1 MIRKNIKFTTFI
13 ITLIII
19 SSLFAVIA
27 NAENNKYELFKES
40 VYKRALNEVIDSVND
55 INVNLAK
62 IGYITSP
69 AELNT
74 VTSTINGAVNSAKSF
89 LGQLPFNNAGL
100 DKLQKYLMQT
110 ASYVTLISNKKLSGD
125 EITDEEYE
133 TIDKLHQYSDELIR
147 QFSLI
152 QDIVRTSG
160 NIINASF
167 GEIPEITTIDNI
179 FAEYP
184 TLIYD
189 GPFSDSKE
197 INHYHTL
204 NNAHEIDVKK
214 SEYTARQFLGQ
225 SIRLKYYLN
234 EDIEP
239 NVHTYSCGNAYITI
253 TKNGGYILRYAINQ
267 QVMDIVLNESEAL
280 SACKA
285 FIENQG
291 YKNMTETY
299 FISEDGILTANFAYM
314 QGDII
319 CYSDLIKV
327 GVTLDT
333 GKVCYYDADS
343 YLKNHIPRDIPSVI
357 ISVDEAAEKI
367 SAKLNIT
374 GSRMALIPTDYGT
387 EKYCY
392 EFKCDNSDGEKFLVY
407 INAVSGIQ
415 ENTLML
421 LDTGHGTLT
430 V

>member
-1 MIRKNIKFTTFI
+1 MIRKNIKFYTFI
-13 ITLIII
+13 IALSVI
-19 SSLFAVIA
+19 SSLFAIIA
-27 NAENNKYELFKES
+27 NAEDNKYELFKWS
-40 VYKRALNEVIDSVND
+40 VYNRALNEIIDNIND
-55 INVNLAK
+55 ININLAK
-62 IGYITSP
+62 IEYITSP

-74 VTSTINGAVNSAKSF
+74 VTSVVNGAVNSAKSF
-89 LGQLPFNNAGL
+89 LGQLPFNNINL

-110 ASYVTLISNKKLSGD
+110 SSYITLISNKKLSGD
-125 EITDEEYE
+125 EITAEEYE
-133 TIDKLHQYSDELIR
+133 TLDKLHQYSGELIR

-167 GEIPEITTIDNI
+167 GDIPEITAIENI
-179 FAEYP
+179 FTEYP

-197 INHYHTL
+197 INHYQTL
-204 NNAHEIDVKK
+204 NTAYKIDLKK
-214 SEYTARQFLGQ
+214 AEKTARQFLGK
-225 SIRLKYYLN
+225 SIKLKCYQN
-234 EDIEP
+234 EDINP
-239 NVHTYSCGNAYITI
+239 AVITYSCGNAYITI
-253 TKNGGYILRYAINQ
+253 TSNGGYILRYAINQ
-267 QVMDIVLNESEAL
+267 TVTDIVLKESEAL

-299 FISEDGILTANFAYM
+299 YISEAGILTANYAYM
-314 QGDII
+314 QGDVI

-327 GVTLDT
+327 GVTMDT

-343 YLKNHIPRDIPSVI
+343 YLKNHITRDIPPDI
-357 ISVDEAAEKI
+357 ITEDEAASKI
-367 SAKLNIT
+367 SAQLNIN
-374 GSRMALIPTDYGT
+374 SPRLAFIPTEYGT

-392 EFKCDNSDGEKFLVY
+392 EFACDNSDGEKFLVY
-407 INAVSGIQ
+407 INAVTGIQ
-415 ENTLML
+415 ENVLML